1 MPPTEVYFYQDERR
15 RVPVLEWLTEL
26 RGSDRRAYAQCVA
39 RMRRLAE
46 AGHAL
51 RLPEADF
58 LRDGITSFEHGR
70 GGSIIASCMSSM
82 AETLL
87 FWCMRSPKRERSEQL
102 TLRVR
107 ASEKGPSSKTQ
118 SGIRMQKNRKKAAM
132 ATTTN
137 ALKILDRLTGDDAEL
152 KELIEEEALN
162 AQVARMIYEAR
173 TQAGL
178 TQEELARLVGTKQ
191 PVIARLEDADY
202 EGHSL
207 SMLQRI
213 AMALHQRLEI
223 HLVPDAR

>member
-1 MPPTEVYFYQDERR
+1 MQNALPVFGDLLKQDM
-15 RVPVLEWLTEL
+15 
-26 RGSDRRAYAQCVA
+26 SFVA
-39 RMRRLAE
+39 PRPISCAMAC
-46 AGHAL
+46 
-51 RLPEADF
+51 
-58 LRDGITSFEHGR
+58 TSFGHGR
-70 GGSIIASCMSSM
+70 GASISASCISFM

-87 FWCMRSPKRERSEQL
+87 SWCMRSPKRERSQRL
-102 TLRVR
+102 ILSVR
-107 ASEKGPSSKTQ
+107 TGEKVPSSKTQ
-118 SGIRMQKNRKKAAM
+118 SGIRMKKNRKKKAM
-132 ATTTN
+132 AKTKN
-137 ALKILDRLTGDDAEL
+137 ALRILDRLTGDDAAL
-152 KELIEEEALN
+152 KELIEVEAIN

-173 TQAGL
+173 IQAGL